1 MASFLPHQSF
11 RQLAIIALPGK
22 TLADLPLDDS
32 ELMCFI
38 HANMA
43 KEACNCGLLSEL
55 HEAAVQRLTLCTPY
69 AVQRLTR
76 MDAPSTLKSRQVT
89 DLCRAKPRLP
99 RKQRCE
105 PW

>member
-11 RQLAIIALPGK
+11 RQLAFIALPGK
-22 TLADLPLDDS
+22 TLADLPLDDG
-32 ELMCFI
+32 ELMCFT

-55 HEAAVQRLTLCTPY
+55 HEAAVQRLRCGPMMKPT
-69 AVQRLTR
+69 AARI
-76 MDAPSTLKSRQVT
+76 DASSTLMSRQVT
-89 DLCRAKPRLP
+89 NLCRAKPRLP

-105 PW
+105 Q